1 MAPHDVEQRALGGM
15 ESAIASVMLLEIRD
29 VTRSFYGVHALS
41 GVTLDVHL
49 GGITGLIGPNGAG
62 KSTLF
67 NCITGLVAPDT
78 GRIVFDGRDI
88 AGHRPDRITRT
99 GLVRTFQIAR
109 GCPRLTVRENLL
121 LYGAAQPGEHVL
133 TALLRTRAMLSR
145 EAELQARAETVAAR
159 LRLTAVLDNLAA
171 DLSGGQKKL
180 LEIGRAL
187 MTEPKLILLDEPL
200 AGVNPTL
207 AREIGERLQEIAA
220 DGVTILLIEHQ
231 MDMIARLCRHVI
243 VMAEG
248 RRLVEGTFAEI
259 ANNVDVQDAYMGGAR
274 WAS

>member
-1 MAPHDVEQRALGGM
+1 MP
-15 ESAIASVMLLEIRD
+15 LLEIRNI
-29 VTRSFYGVHALS
+29 TRHFHGIQALN
-41 GVTLDVHL
+41 GVTLDVQA

-62 KSTLF
+62 KTTLF
-67 NCITGLVAPDT
+67 NCISGLVPPNAGQILFE
-78 GRIVFDGRDI
+78 GRNI
-88 AGHRPDRITRT
+88 AGQRPDRITRT

-109 GCPRLTVRENLL
+109 GCPRMTVRENLL
-121 LYGAAQPGEHVL
+121 LYGPAQPGEHLL
-133 TALLRTRAMLSR
+133 TALLRTRLMLAR
-145 EAELQARAETVAAR
+145 EAELQARAEAIATR
-159 LRLTAVLDNLAA
+159 LRLTNVLDNPAA
-171 DLSGGQKKL
+171 NLSGGQKKL

-207 AREIGERLQEIAA
+207 AREIGERLTEIAA
-220 DGVTILLIEHQ
+220 EGVTLLLIEHQ

-259 ANNVDVQDAYMGGAR
+259 ANNTEVQDAYMGGAK